1 MIFWYTDPMAHHQP
15 RVLVVDDEQAVVDL
29 IAYNLNKAHYQVLT
43 AANGRQAL
51 DLARQEQ
58 PDLILLDLMLPEI
71 DGLDVCPVLRQASQV
86 PIIMITARGEEV
98 DRVVGLELGADDY
111 ICKPF
116 SMREL
121 MARVK
126 AVLRR
131 TQAGEA
137 AVGPILTGPG
147 GLRVDS
153 ERREAWVGETSL
165 NLARL
170 EFDLLHTLL
179 ANLDRVQTREHLLEE
194 VWGYD
199 FAGDTRAV
207 DSAVKRLRARLRAA
221 DPQADGIQAV
231 RGLGYKFKGNKP

>member
-1 MIFWYTDPMAHHQP
+1 VARILIVDDDAELVTLLGEFLEGEGFAVVSAADGERGARAALDERPD
-15 RVLVVDDEQAVVDL
+15 LVV
-29 IAYNLNKAHYQVLT
+29 
-43 AANGRQAL
+43 L
-51 DLARQEQ
+51 DV
-58 PDLILLDLMLPEI
+58 MLPALSGFEALRRI
-71 DGLDVCPVLRQASQV
+71 RERSAVPVVMLS
-86 PIIMITARGEEV
+86 ARGEEV
-98 DRVVGLELGADDY
+98 DRVVGLEIGADDY
-111 ICKPF
+111 VTKPF
-116 SMREL
+116 SVREL

-137 AVGPILTGPG
+137 SAGPILTGPG
-147 GLRVDS
+147 DLRLDS

-170 EFDLLHTLL
+170 EFDLLLTLL
-179 ANLDRVQTREHLLEE
+179 ANRDRVQTREHLLEE

-199 FAGDTRAV
+199 FAGNTRAV

-221 DPQADGIQAV
+221 DPQADGVQAV